1 MCILF
6 FIQYITKIQFF
17 QVFLQPELSF
27 SLKTQFLQSF
37 CVDEVREGLVVGFLH
52 HLTITAAGFCNG
64 SDVPKF
70 PPTLLLLLSKMCIE
84 YKESNVRYLVLRK
97 KKIFYAIFY

>member
-1 MCILF
+1 
-6 FIQYITKIQFF
+6 
-17 QVFLQPELSF
+17 LQPDLSF

-52 HLTITAAGFCNG
+52 HLTAIAAGFCNG

-84 YKESNVRYLVLRK
+84 YKENNVRYLVFKNKR
-97 KKIFYAIFY
+97 IFSCNISHFNK